1 MGLQFCGKGARTA
14 DGEEGDIDPLCVER
28 QPRSLS
34 STSDSWG
41 ALIRACGWNCT
52 GTHADDGPA
61 EETGITV
68 CDTDTLFALP
78 LSFAENSICLSLES

>member
-14 DGEEGDIDPLCVER
+14 DGEEGDVDPLCVER

-41 ALIRACGWNCT
+41 LLSEHAA
-52 GTHADDGPA
+52 GTVLAR
-61 EETGITV
+61 
-68 CDTDTLFALP
+68 TLTTAP
-78 LSFAENSICLSLES
+78 LRRLGSQCVTLTHCLLCL